1 MTHVRR
7 DGVSQMTM
15 FGNVWNILDFW
26 DGIELPVNV
35 ISILCLSG
43 KNAKKICFLCG
54 IWVSLGALTINPY

>member
-26 DGIELPVNV
+26 DGIELAVNV

-43 KNAKKICFLCG
+43 KNAKKLCFYAEFG
-54 IWVSLGALTINPY
+54 

>member
-43 KNAKKICFLCG
+43 KMLKCFVFYAEVG
-54 IWVSLGALTINPY
+54 

>member
-43 KNAKKICFLCG
+43 KMPKYFVFYAEVG
-54 IWVSLGALTINPY
+54 